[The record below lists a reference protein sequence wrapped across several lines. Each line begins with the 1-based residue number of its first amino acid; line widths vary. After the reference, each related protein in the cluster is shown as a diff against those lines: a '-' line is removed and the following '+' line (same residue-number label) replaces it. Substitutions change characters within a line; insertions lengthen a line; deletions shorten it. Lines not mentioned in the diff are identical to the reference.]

1 MNHYQPTLNSR
12 ERILLVGGAGTGKS
26 YAAFSV
32 ARKIPGT
39 AFVVDNDFSF
49 ERLVEM
55 SDTPADQFTI
65 TDVQPDDWTAL
76 IEAVTQA
83 VDRADRDDLLVI
95 DSMTPTWQ
103 AVQDWYADEIF
114 DKGLDEFFLD
124 ARKQMTGNKVE
135 GFDGWK
141 DWSVI
146 NKVYGRLYRLINRFP
161 GHVILTAE
169 AEPITADTDPEM
181 KKIYGRR
188 IKHRGQKSLPHKV
201 STILQTSKSRDGEYE
216 LTTIKDRGREAEY
229 SFNEDVIQDF
239 FMSYLVGCAG
249 WTKGQRDE
257 Q

>member
-1 MNHYQPTLNSR
+1 MTYQPKLQSR

-26 YAAFSV
+26 YSAFSV
-32 ARKIPGT
+32 ATNTSGHVYVI
-39 AFVVDNDFSF
+39 DNDFSF
-49 ERLVEM
+49 MRLMEMGGEFDERY
-55 SDTPADQFTI
+55 TI
-65 TDVQPDDWTAL
+65 HDLQPDDWEGLIGAL
-76 IEAVTQA
+76 EDAVNNG
-83 VDRADRDDLLVI
+83 DRDDLLII

-114 DKGLDEFFLD
+114 GKGLDQFFLD

-146 NKVYGRLYRLINRFP
+146 NKVYGKLYRLINRFP

-201 STILQTSKSRDGEYE
+201 NTILQTSKSRDGKYE
-216 LTTIKDRGREAEY
+216 LTTIKDRGREANY
-229 SFNEDVIQDF
+229 SFTEDTYVNF
-239 FMSYLVGCAG
+239 FLSYFVGCAG
-249 WTKGQRDE
+249 WVKAE
-257 Q
+257 S